1 MKKKH
6 IAALLS
12 ALVIPGAGQLY
23 SRHFVKGSAFVAA
36 SGALVA
42 ALLYKTMDAA
52 LSAVSGASMD
62 ELSGGLLPI
71 MQRAADSNRGFYGVV
86 SLVFLVIWVAGIIDA
101 WVSGSGEPVGRPRE

>member
-1 MKKKH
+1 MRKKH
-6 IAALLS
+6 LAALLS

-23 SRHFVKGSAFVAA
+23 SRHFVKGAAFVAA

-52 LSAVSGASMD
+52 LSAVSRASMD

-71 MQRAADSNRGFYGVV
+71 VQRVADGNRGFYGIV
-86 SLVFLVIWVAGIIDA
+86 SLVFLVIWLAGIIDA
-101 WVSGSGEPVGRPRE
+101 WASGGGEKIGKV